1 MDCEGMGRMIPIKF
15 AERDEKPERVIRIRQ
30 ANLALSKFL
39 LLRDMKCEELSP
51 PNNHRERDCQESREV
66 EKVETNEKK
75 YPYEHIRV
83 EQWLRKFL
91 IN

>member
-39 LLRDMKCEELSP
+39 LLRDMKCEETTP
-51 PNNHRERDCQESREV
+51 PNNHKEMVGQENHKRS
-66 EKVETNEKK
+66 
-75 YPYEHIRV
+75 
-83 EQWLRKFL
+83 
-91 IN
+91 

>member
-39 LLRDMKCEELSP
+39 LLRDMKCEETSP
-51 PNNHRERDCQESREV
+51 PSNHKE
-66 EKVETNEKK
+66 
-75 YPYEHIRV
+75 
-83 EQWLRKFL
+83 FL
-91 IN
+91 